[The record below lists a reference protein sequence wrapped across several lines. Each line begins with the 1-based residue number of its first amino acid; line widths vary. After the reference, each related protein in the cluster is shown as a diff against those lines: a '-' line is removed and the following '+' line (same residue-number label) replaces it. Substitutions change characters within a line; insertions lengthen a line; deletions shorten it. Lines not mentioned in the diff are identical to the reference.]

1 MAALLRI
8 ETPSFLFV
16 DQDPRWLAALRR
28 ASRDLPG
35 PKHFANNAEEALRL
49 VREHEPTVMVSGYG
63 LPEVD
68 GLTLLELVRT
78 QYPWVACVLHTA
90 RPPRMLRIVRG
101 VALVEKGAAPG
112 NLQATLRALWV
123 AFAGRCPSPPGRY
136 NGRVIN
142 FNFS

>member
-1 MAALLRI
+1 MAGLLRI

-35 PKHFANNAEEALRL
+35 PKHFAHNAEEALRL
-49 VREHEPTVMVSGYG
+49 VRAYEPTVMVSGYG

-68 GLTLLELVRT
+68 GLTLLEQVRT
-78 QYPWVACVLHTA
+78 QYPRVACVLHTA
-90 RPPRMLRIVRG
+90 RPARMLRIVRG

-112 NLQATLRALWV
+112 ILQATLRALWV
-123 AFAGRCPSPPGRY
+123 AFAGRCPRPPGRY

-142 FNFS
+142 FS

>member
-1 MAALLRI
+1 MAGVLRI

-35 PKHFANNAEEALRL
+35 PKHFARSAEEALR
-49 VREHEPTVMVSGYG
+49 VMRAHEPAVVVSGYG
-63 LPEVD
+63 LPEED
-68 GLTLLELVRT
+68 GLSLLERVRA
-78 QYPWVACVLHTA
+78 QYPRVACVLHTA

-123 AFAGRCPSPPGRY
+123 AFAGRCPAPPGRY